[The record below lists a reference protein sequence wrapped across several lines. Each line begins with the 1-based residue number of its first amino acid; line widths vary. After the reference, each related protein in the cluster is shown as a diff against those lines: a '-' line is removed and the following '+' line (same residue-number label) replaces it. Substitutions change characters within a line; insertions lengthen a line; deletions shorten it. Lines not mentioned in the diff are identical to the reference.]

1 MLVLALAINAQLI
14 LIPHLNRL
22 GARRKIAGERS
33 QRRPHQP
40 PINKR
45 LLSKAKVVR
54 EVAGAEVEGMEAVV
68 EVEEI
73 GVVAGVATKE
83 VVALFQGRTPEVVD
97 GLHPELHEVEEA

>member
-1 MLVLALAINAQLI
+1 
-14 LIPHLNRL
+14 L

-40 PINKR
+40 PINNKR
-45 LLSKAKVVR
+45 LLSKAKVVK
-54 EVAGAEVEGMEAVV
+54 EVAGDEVEGMEAVV

-73 GVVAGVATKE
+73 GVAAGEATKE
-83 VVALFQGRTPEVVD
+83 AVALFLGRTPEAVD

>member
-1 MLVLALAINAQLI
+1 MIVNAHHI

-33 QRRPHQP
+33 QRRLHQL
-40 PINKR
+40 PINKH

-68 EVEEI
+68 EVEVI
-73 GVVAGVATKE
+73 GVAAGVATKE

-97 GLHPELHEVEEA
+97 GLHLELHEVEEA

>member
-1 MLVLALAINAQLI
+1 MIVNAHHI

-33 QRRPHQP
+33 QRRPHQL
-40 PINKR
+40 PINKH

-54 EVAGAEVEGMEAVV
+54 EVAGAEVEEMEAVV
-68 EVEEI
+68 EVEVI
-73 GVVAGVATKE
+73 GVAAGVATKE

-97 GLHPELHEVEEA
+97 GLHLELHEVEEA